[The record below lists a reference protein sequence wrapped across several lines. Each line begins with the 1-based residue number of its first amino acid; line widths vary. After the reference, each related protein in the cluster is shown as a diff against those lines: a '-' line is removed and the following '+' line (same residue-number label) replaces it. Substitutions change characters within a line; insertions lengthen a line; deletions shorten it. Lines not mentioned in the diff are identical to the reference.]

1 MDEEQK
7 IQTEPASDISKN
19 SKYFFFIA
27 VLFIAILMISNTV
40 VVKLIGV
47 GPFVFTGAFL
57 IFPLSY
63 IFGDILTEVYG
74 FKVTRKLIW
83 AGFLTQILMALCY
96 WLVQIMP
103 SASVWSGQVAYETIL
118 GVVPRIVFA
127 SIVAYCAGE
136 FANSY
141 IMSKMKILTNGKYLW
156 TRTIGST
163 VVGQLLDSSIF
174 LLLAFA
180 GTIPMSVIFSMI
192 VVMYVGKVVYE
203 VILTPLTYLVVRKL
217 KQAEGMDV
225 YDRGIDYN
233 PFRLRE

>member
-1 MDEEQK
+1 M
-7 IQTEPASDISKN
+7 QTEPASDISKN

-27 VLFIAILMISNTV
+27 ILFVAILMISNTV
-40 VVKLIGV
+40 VVKLVGI

-83 AGFLTQILMALCY
+83 AGFATQILMALCY
-96 WLVQIMP
+96 WLVQITP

-127 SIVAYCAGE
+127 SIIAYCAGE

-174 LLLAFA
+174 LLL
-180 GTIPMSVIFSMI
+180 VLIF
-192 VVMYVGKVVYE
+192 
-203 VILTPLTYLVVRKL
+203 
-217 KQAEGMDV
+217 
-225 YDRGIDYN
+225 
-233 PFRLRE
+233 

>member
-1 MDEEQK
+1 MNEEQK
-7 IQTEPASDISKN
+7 IQTEPTSDISKN

-27 VLFIAILMISNTV
+27 ILFVAILMISNTV
-40 VVKLIGV
+40 VVKLIGI

-103 SASVWSGQVAYETIL
+103 SASVWPNQIAYETIL

-127 SIVAYCAGE
+127 SIIAYCAGE

-180 GTIPMSVIFSMI
+180 GTVPIRVIFSMMI
-192 VVMYVGKVVYE
+192 VMYIGKVLYE
-203 VILTPLTYLVVRKL
+203 AILTPITYFVVRKL
-217 KQAEGMDV
+217 KQAEGMDI